1 MIDVENDVI
10 SSSVDVLIDVIILY
24 LLVQNDVAILTD
36 DVFSVMIIV

>member
-24 LLVQNDVAILTD
+24 LLVQNDVAILTND
-36 DVFSVMIIV
+36 EFSVMIIV

>member
-1 MIDVENDVI
+1 MIDVENGVI

-36 DVFSVMIIV
+36 YVFSVMIIV